1 MNALL
6 ILAAAVAVL
15 VLYLRDRDELSVR
28 APDLSA
34 LATEVRQ
41 VKARAVELDRVTRD
55 VEASTHDVG
64 FGVVE
69 AARVA
74 EDNYQ

>member
-6 ILAAAVAVL
+6 VLAAAVAAL
-15 VLYLRDRDELSVR
+15 VLCLRDRDALSVR

-34 LATEVRQ
+34 LAAEVRQ

-55 VEASTHDVG
+55 AKASTHDAES
-64 FGVVE
+64 GVVE
-69 AARVA
+69 AARAA